1 MPETAP
7 LNAPR
12 SKTDLF
18 LSFTVLALQG
28 FGGVLAV
35 VQRELVEKKRWMTQA
50 QFVEDWAVAQIMP
63 GPNVVNFCLIIGGR
77 HFGLGGALASLA
89 GLLLAP
95 LAVVLIL
102 ASVFGGV
109 WRGRQG
115 NCACPVLGHSGELA
129 ELGLG
134 NSQIGGE
141 GAKAIADVLKSGTA
155 VLTTLVLNENNIGD
169 KVAKAIADALQS
181 GMAMLHM
188 LSLIT

>member
-1 MPETAP
+1 MLEQAALGIVRARARQQDKITN
-7 LNAPR
+7 LG
-12 SKTDLF
+12 
-18 LSFTVLALQG
+18 LALSG
-28 FGGVLAV
+28 IISG
-35 VQRELVEKKRWMTQA
+35 
-50 QFVEDWAVAQIMP
+50 I
-63 GPNVVNFCLIIGGR
+63 GPIGAKEIADYI
-77 HFGLGGALASLA
+77 HFT
-89 GLLLAP
+89 
-95 LAVVLIL
+95 